1 MDTTVLYVCR
11 LCGGVRVSG
20 WMGGCAD
27 ERQKERKQW
36 RQLVKDQER
45 EMFGTTSLYKTGVDG
60 NGADTNL
67 K

>member
-20 WMGGCAD
+20 RMGGCAD
-27 ERQKERKQW
+27 ERQKERKQR

-60 NGADTNL
+60 YGADANL